1 MKKIFL
7 LLISLSLL
15 QSCEKDESL
24 DPRPL
29 LVGGQ
34 FVRLDITKSKMN
46 FDDIDNTYFGGL
58 LTTPANNVSKYNLYV
73 RRLNGAVIVP
83 VSDFK
88 LVKVVTSFP
97 LDLKIKPQEIA
108 VALGLNIT
116 DLGKGDVFRFYGES
130 FDANGNRADFY
141 SLSSTVQTTAS
152 YKQAYRFITI
162 LTDTPGVSPSELAAY
177 DSYPPQ

>member
-7 LLISLSLL
+7 LLISVICIL
-15 QSCEKDESL
+15 SCEKDESL

-46 FDDIDNTYFGGL
+46 IDDINNTAFGGL
-58 LTTPANNVSKYNLYV
+58 LTTPSSNVTKYNLYV
-73 RRLNGAVIVP
+73 RRFDGVVP
-83 VSDFK
+83 STDFK

-97 LDLKIKPQEIA
+97 LDLRITPQDIA
-108 VALGLNIT
+108 TALGLNLS
-116 DLGKGDVFRFYGES
+116 DLKLGDIYRFYGES

-141 SLSSTVQTTAS
+141 NLSATVQTTAS

-162 LTDTPGVSPSELAAY
+162 LTDTAGVDPKELAVY
-177 DSYPPQ
+177 DNYPPQ